1 MIIFYRA
8 VTMLEQSWIA
18 DWGFMQLNETL
29 FSPVCVCVYVC
40 VVRSVCTRV
49 SVACTINPSIYNAF
63 IIRQRL
69 SHNLLLHHLVMQ
81 LSMFSVYVCV
91 GCWVHVGCWVCVCVW
106 AAGCILQ
113 GELYSGSIQLHSS
126 HQE

>member
-1 MIIFYRA
+1 MK
-8 VTMLEQSWIA
+8 LCS
-18 DWGFMQLNETL
+18 LL
-29 FSPVCVCVYVC
+29 CVCVYVC
-40 VVRSVCTRV
+40 VVRSVCTHV
-49 SVACTINPSIYNAF
+49 SFACTINPSIYNAF

-113 GELYSGSIQLHSS
+113 GELYFIWFNSTAFFSPGVKVIVEGGWNLSHQLHLSNGVT
-126 HQE
+126 